1 MSRYLIGYNWRHIFV
16 EDGTPRE
23 RSTRFALNLEDRTL
37 PVMDITRDNKWR
49 VADEAERADLL
60 DSLLNANSE
69 ALENPREWDLEASD
83 TLPNW
88 D

>member
-1 MSRYLIGYNWRHIFV
+1 MSRYLIGYNWGHIFV

-23 RSTRFALNLEDRTL
+23 RSTRFALNIEDRTL